1 MGEDMEKSTDLS
13 PGAKTSQDISS
24 NTTDVLARPAYN
36 KPVIRKYN
44 QIVQVKPYGPSEKEA
59 G

>member
-1 MGEDMEKSTDLS
+1 MEKSTGS
-13 PGAKTSQDISS
+13 EPGAQTSQDLGG
-24 NTTDVLARPAYN
+24 NPADVPARPAYT
-36 KPVIRKYN
+36 KPAIRKYN

>member
-1 MGEDMEKSTDLS
+1 MDTPTEPKS
-13 PGAKTSQDISS
+13 GANAAQDSGGHTADAS
-24 NTTDVLARPAYN
+24 ARPAYT

>member
-1 MGEDMEKSTDLS
+1 MEKSTNS
-13 PGAKTSQDISS
+13 TPGAKTLDISS
-24 NTTDVLARPAYN
+24 NTTDVPARPAYN

>member
-1 MGEDMEKSTDLS
+1 MEERTESKLE
-13 PGAKTSQDISS
+13 AKTSQDSS
-24 NTTDVLARPAYN
+24 GNTAPAQPTYH

>member
-1 MGEDMEKSTDLS
+1 MDKSPDDS
-13 PGAKTSQDISS
+13 KAAKATESADSA
-24 NTTDVLARPAYN
+24 ARPAYS

>member
-1 MGEDMEKSTDLS
+1 LDTPTYSKS
-13 PGAKTSQDISS
+13 GANGGQDIGGH
-24 NTTDVLARPAYN
+24 TADAPARPAYT

>member
-1 MGEDMEKSTDLS
+1 MEKSTES
-13 PGAKTSQDISS
+13 ARGAETSQGTGG
-24 NTTDVLARPAYN
+24 NTADVPARPAYT
-36 KPVIRKYN
+36 KPAIRKYN

>member
-1 MGEDMEKSTDLS
+1 MEPPTDSKSEANAA
-13 PGAKTSQDISS
+13 PDIGGD
-24 NTTDVLARPAYN
+24 TADVPARPAYT

>member
-1 MGEDMEKSTDLS
+1 MEKSTDS
-13 PGAKTSQDISS
+13 ESGAQTSQDIAG
-24 NTTDVLARPAYN
+24 NKADVLARPAYT
-36 KPVIRKYN
+36 KPAIRKYN

>member
-1 MGEDMEKSTDLS
+1 MEKPTASPPGVNTSHDSTGNIGEA
-13 PGAKTSQDISS
+13 P
-24 NTTDVLARPAYN
+24 ARPTYN